1 MMIRHVLVLGA
12 SVGIAALAA
21 CAAPAI
27 TWDDVQ
33 YPGRAV
39 IPTSELTVPATPAG
53 ACPGSVRAAVAAG
66 ATYAAWWAVRPD
78 SSAVLMAGRSTD
90 GGHTWPVTVPADTM
104 DRSRRGCARPAP
116 AVSADSAT
124 NYLDV
129 AFFLEPAD
137 GAGIFFTHTMDATH
151 LGTPNAVFHAPVPV
165 MYGEHPARVAV
176 TSRGGDVAVAYEDPN
191 AEQPMVGV
199 ALSHTMGHLF
209 AARALASQSELPA
222 TDPRVALAPDTVVVQ
237 WAERPDSV
245 ATGGRIAVR
254 RGRWGK

>member
-1 MMIRHVLVLGA
+1 MIRHVLVLGA
-12 SVGIAALAA
+12 SVGIAAVAA
-21 CAAPAI
+21 CSAPAVA
-27 TWDDVQ
+27 WDEVQ
-33 YPGRAV
+33 YPASPV
-39 IPTSELTVPATPAG
+39 ISTSRITVPAPPAG
-53 ACPGSVRAAVAAG
+53 ACPGSVRAAAAAG
-66 ATYAAWWAVRPD
+66 ATYAAWWTVRPD

-90 GGHTWPVTVPADTM
+90 GGRTWPVTVPADTM

-116 AVSADSAT
+116 GVSVDSAT
-124 NYLDV
+124 NYFDV

-137 GAGIFFTHTMDATH
+137 GAGIFFTHTMDASH

-176 TSRGGDVAVAYEDPN
+176 ASHGDDVAVAYEDPN
-191 AEQPMVGV
+191 SERPIVGV

-209 AARALASQSELPA
+209 AVRAIASESDLPA
-222 TDPRVALAPDTVVVQ
+222 VDPRVALAPDAVVVQ